1 MADNIRIAVI
11 DSHPLYRDGVVQAL
25 RRAPNI
31 DVVAEGAT
39 ADDAVRLCRTRDLDL
54 VLLDVRMNAAGI
66 EALETLRRECPN
78 VRLIMLTASEDPE
91 HVVAALRSG
100 ASGYVLKGCDGS
112 QLLQIVRTVRDGET
126 YITPTLAMQL
136 LARAKQSSIVLPDL
150 SFRENQVLQLLSLG
164 LMNREIAVE
173 LRLTEKT
180 VKHYMTCLMQK
191 LQVRNRVEAVLAARR
206 TVVEVTRAER
216 KTEPQA

>member
-1 MADNIRIAVI
+1 MAKSIRIAVI

-25 RRAPNI
+25 RQASDI
-31 DVVAEGAT
+31 DVVAEGTT
-39 ADDAVRLCRTRDLDL
+39 ADDAVRVGKTHAPDLM
-54 VLLDVRMNAAGI
+54 LLDVRMNVAGI
-66 EALETLRRECPN
+66 EAVQALRQDCPS
-78 VRLIMLTASEDPE
+78 VKLIMLTASEDPD
-91 HVVAALRSG
+91 HVAAALRCG

-112 QLLQIVRTVRDGET
+112 QLLQIVRTVREGET

-136 LARAKQSSIVLPDL
+136 LAQAKQPPMVLPDL
-150 SFRENQVLQLLSLG
+150 SFRENQVLQLLSQG

-206 TVVEVTRAER
+206 TIAPATQEDR
-216 KTEPQA
+216 KTEPRA